1 MKISFI
7 AKYPVVLSG
16 VSKVVA
22 LIAVTMLTS
31 SLVLAS
37 SGGAGLDKVNIKLED
52 TESIKRG
59 AKLFVQYCLNCHS
72 ASLMRYSRIAA
83 DMGMTDEDITRQLIT
98 TGAKVGDTMTVTM
111 DPADAKEWFGTAVP
125 DLSVISRA
133 RGDDWLYTYLRSFYR
148 DESRPWGVNNAIF
161 KDVGMPHVLWELQGL
176 QEPVTEMHV
185 YDDGI
190 EREVITGFKLVEQGK
205 LNPQEYDAVI
215 LDLVTFLSYLGEPSK
230 LQRQALGKWVL
241 LFLALFLVIV
251 YLLKKE
257 YWKDVH

>member
-1 MKISFI
+1 MRIPFI
-7 AKYPVVLSG
+7 AKHPVVLSG

-37 SGGAGLDKVNIKLED
+37 SGGAGLDKVNVKLED

-83 DMGMTDEDITRQLIT
+83 DMGMTDEEITRQLIT

-111 DPADAKEWFGTAVP
+111 DPADAKEWFGTTVP

-148 DESRPWGVNNAIF
+148 DESRPWGVNNAVF

-205 LNPQEYDAVI
+205 LNSQEYDAVI

>member
-1 MKISFI
+1 MKIPFFVKRSI
-7 AKYPVVLSG
+7 VLPG
-16 VSKVVA
+16 VSRLVV

-31 SLVLAS
+31 SWVLAS
-37 SGGAGLDKVNIKLED
+37 GGGVQLDKANIKLED

-83 DMGMTDEDITRQLIT
+83 DMGMTDEEITEQLIT
-98 TGAKVGDTMTVTM
+98 TGAKVGDTMTISM
-111 DPADAKEWFGTAVP
+111 EPADAKEWFGTAVP

-133 RGDDWLYTYLRSFYR
+133 RGVDWLYTYLRSFYR
-148 DESRPWGVNNAIF
+148 DESRPWGVNNAVF

-176 QEPVTEMHV
+176 QEPVKAMHV
-185 YDDGI
+185 SDEGI
-190 EREVITGFKLVEQGK
+190 EQEVITGFKLVDQGK
-205 LNPQEYDAVI
+205 LNPQEYDAVV
-215 LDLVTFLSYLGEPSK
+215 LDLATFLAYLGEPSK

-241 LFLALFLVIV
+241 LFLAIFLVII